1 MAAAAAAA
9 QLRGMGFPVGG
20 GGGGAAAEWVATAAA
35 AASGGGGGCDDD
47 ALAAAALDADFG
59 AGGGADGADGAVG
72 GGHGA
77 DAGNN
82 MLPAGV
88 SGMLQ
93 GVLSVRVVLQV
104 DEVVDIGA
112 AARERYVGCD
122 GGATGGAPTPA
133 RASRVL
139 KLRLTDGAQ
148 RVTAVEYK

>member
-35 AASGGGGGCDDD
+35 AASSGGGGCDDD

-122 GGATGGAPTPA
+122 GGTTGGAPTPA